1 MAKTFFLF
9 LDKQKMTSQYS
20 RSPGSWRH
28 VARLPRQLV
37 ITVR

>member
-1 MAKTFFLF
+1 MAKVPDNDFYLF

-28 VARLPRQLV
+28 VGER
-37 ITVR
+37 